1 MGSQKAAT
9 LAAIGAAINA
19 ANAAGDSAQA
29 GALATAFYWVTGAE
43 SPYQP

>member
-9 LAAIGAAINA
+9 LEAIGIAINA

-43 SPYQP
+43 SPFQP